1 MESNE
6 TLLQKADITLDA
18 LTSGGKLPQEYA
30 LTFMRTLVKSSVLT
44 GLVTRT
50 AMKSDTKQ
58 IDRIRF
64 NGRVLRPAQEAV
76 ALPLA
81 DRSRPNIDQVILSA
95 KHFKGEV
102 RISNETMED
111 NIEGENFKD
120 TIIATLAEAVARDAE
135 DVMINGDTASSD
147 PLFRQF
153 DGLLKQAS
161 LHVYDHLDQPA
172 NNALFKGMLKVLPK
186 EYRRNKRDLRYLVSG
201 NTEIDWRD
209 ALASRQTGF
218 GDNVLTSNAAEVT
231 YTGIPIIDV
240 PLMPE
245 DTGVGN
251 NRAQALLLDPKNA
264 TLGVH
269 REIKIE
275 VDKDISAGVY
285 IFVVSMRFDIKY
297 ANPDAVAK
305 GIKIAIA

>member
-6 TLLQKADITLDA
+6 TLLRKADVGLDI

-30 LTFMRTLVKSSVLT
+30 LTFMRTLVKASVVSSIVS
-44 GLVTRT
+44 RT
-50 AMKSDTKQ
+50 AMKGDTKQ

-81 DRSRPNIDQVILSA
+81 DRSRPNIDQVVLAA
-95 KHFKGEV
+95 KSFKGEV

-111 NIEGENFKD
+111 NIEGENFRD
-120 TIIATLAEAVARDAE
+120 VIIATLAEAVARDAE
-135 DVMINGDTASSD
+135 DVMINGDTTSND
-147 PLFRQF
+147 GLLRQF

-161 LHVYDHLDQPA
+161 AHVYDHLDQPA
-172 NNALFKGMLKVLPK
+172 NNALFKGMLKVLPQ

-201 NTEIDWRD
+201 NTELDWRD
-209 ALASRQTGF
+209 AIASRQTGL
-218 GDNVLTSNAAEVT
+218 GDSTLASNAAEVS
-231 YTGIPIIDV
+231 YIGIPVIDV

-245 DTGVGN
+245 NTGGGS

-269 REIKIE
+269 RDIKIE

-305 GIKIAIA
+305 GVKIAVG